1 VTFVLALLIAF
12 ADLTAVKAEPDFNKK
27 SELAL
32 ANADHEVDV
41 AHQAYSAAD
50 DKAFHAAL
58 DEIVE
63 SVDLSY
69 DSLKQTHKA
78 PRKSKYYKRAEL
90 KVQALL
96 RRLASFR
103 DEVSY
108 EARPPVQAVFKKLS
122 DLHDHL
128 LADIMSKKK

>member
-1 VTFVLALLIAF
+1 VAFILALLIAF
-12 ADLTAVKAEPDFNKK
+12 ADLTAVKAETDLNKR

-32 ANADHEVDV
+32 TNADQQID
-41 AHQAYSAAD
+41 AARQAYSAGD
-50 DKAFHAAL
+50 DKALHAAL

-69 DSLKQTHKA
+69 DSLQETHKA

-90 KVQALL
+90 KVQAML

-103 DEVSY
+103 DEVTY
-108 EARPPVQAVFKKLS
+108 DARPPLETVYKKLS
-122 DLHDHL
+122 DVHDHL